1 MRERVRCSFRA
12 QTRQASF
19 LPWMLATETDG
30 PNGEAMKTKN
40 RELEPLVSIESG
52 DKIQRI
58 IERHLMTADCETI
71 SAILQIHPES
81 LPCAAYVLLHS
92 KDHLGE
98 SAVPGLCPSA
108 LRELV
113 ELLLAVGLEAGL
125 RLGGDGSPTWR
136 N

>member
-1 MRERVRCSFRA
+1 
-12 QTRQASF
+12 
-19 LPWMLATETDG
+19 
-30 PNGEAMKTKN
+30 MKIKT
-40 RELEPLVSIESG
+40 ELEPLISIESG
-52 DKIQRI
+52 DQIQKIV
-58 IERHLMTADCETI
+58 ERHEQVADCDTI

-125 RLGGDGSPTWR
+125 RLAGEGSHRWK